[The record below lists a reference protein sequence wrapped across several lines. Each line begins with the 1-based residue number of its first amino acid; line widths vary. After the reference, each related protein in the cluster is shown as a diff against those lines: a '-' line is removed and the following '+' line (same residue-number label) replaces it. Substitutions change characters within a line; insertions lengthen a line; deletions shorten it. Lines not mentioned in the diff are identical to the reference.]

1 MSKVSKKG
9 KDKSVLTLS
18 TCDKLRQPEV
28 VVDGPSFA
36 KMFAHV
42 STTTCV
48 QKVMPDKVGECVD
61 NCPECWAGVLLK

>member
-9 KDKSVLTLS
+9 KDKSILTLS

-36 KMFAHV
+36 KMFAHL

-48 QKVMPDKVGECVD
+48 QKIMQ
-61 NCPECWAGVLLK
+61 

>member
-1 MSKVSKKG
+1 MSKKEKA
-9 KDKSVLTLS
+9 KAVLKLS
-18 TCDKLRQPEV
+18 TCDKLRQPEI

-36 KMFAHV
+36 RMFAHV

-48 QKVMPDKVGECVD
+48 QKVLADKVDECVD